1 MIAGA
6 PLVLAAGGLALVEL
20 DRDCAGQLMLSR
32 PAVIGPVLGLAF
44 SEPRLGTALGL
55 LWEMLSL
62 DWLQIGSHLPLNAAV
77 SAAASLLLALG
88 PAGVA
93 PELAFPAG
101 LAFGW
106 AHALLETR
114 RRRRR
119 DGLGRIVEERLG
131 RGEEPLLGG
140 LAARELLGQALMTFC
155 VLLAALLARPALS
168 WAWPLAPSIL
178 RSGLRSAYALSP
190 WLAAAALV
198 HSLKVAW

>member
-1 MIAGA
+1 MTAGPA
-6 PLVLAAGGLALVEL
+6 LVLAAGGLAVVEL

-44 SEPRLGTALGL
+44 SEPGLGAALGL

-62 DWLQIGSHLPLNAAV
+62 DLLQIGSHLPVNAVV

-106 AHALLETR
+106 AHARLETR
-114 RRRRR
+114 RRRGR
-119 DGLGRIVEERLG
+119 DGLGRIIEGRLA
-131 RGEEPLLGG
+131 RGQEPRLGG
-140 LAARELLGQALMTFC
+140 LAARELAGQALMTFC
-155 VLLAALLARPALS
+155 VLLAALLARPILFRN
-168 WAWPLAPSIL
+168 WLLAPDIL
-178 RSGLRSAYALSP
+178 RSGLHTAFMLSP
-190 WLAAAALV
+190 WVAAAGLV
-198 HSLKVAW
+198 HCLKAAW